1 MKKGPKLQNWKE
13 EKQKKERSTQMGQ
26 QKKKKKETNKQKIK
40 HIKWINEKHKHE
52 KNFHFVIMKSTYTIL
67 RTKRTFR
74 AEFASPAVVIVERE
88 FGDSM
93 L

>member
-1 MKKGPKLQNWKE
+1 MDQRE
-13 EKQKKERSTQMGQ
+13 AQTREKFSFCY
-26 QKKKKKETNKQKIK
+26 
-40 HIKWINEKHKHE
+40 NE
-52 KNFHFVIMKSTYTIL
+52 VYLCYL